1 MGGPGGQPGGDY
13 PFHPVEL
20 INIPVGSSAV
30 GDITAQVSLLFLY
43 KHEVIHLII
52 NNKLPDSFKQS
63 CTNIII

>member
-20 INIPVGSSAV
+20 INIPVGSSVV

-43 KHEVIHLII
+43 KHEVIIL
-52 NNKLPDSFKQS
+52 
-63 CTNIII
+63 